1 MNTEIEK
8 QLESTLSSL
17 LIHSNL
23 DQLLDIL
30 KVPPKNHPYNTR
42 ILLAI
47 YPHLDRLG
55 DKLSHFQ
62 GTFIEKL
69 HLRQTIELYE
79 DDLSRTLLEKYCPTN
94 DKSLTKEE
102 ESLDSPCWSK
112 L

>member
-8 QLESTLSSL
+8 QLESTLSIL

-47 YPHLDRLG
+47 YPHLDRLEY
-55 DKLSHFQ
+55 KLSHFQ

-79 DDLSRTLLEKYCPTN
+79 DDLSRTLLEKYCPKE
-94 DKSLTKEE
+94 DKPPTEE
-102 ESLDSPCWSK
+102 KESLDLPCFSK

>member
-8 QLESTLSSL
+8 QLESILSLL

-47 YPHLDRLG
+47 YPHLDRLEY
-55 DKLSHFQ
+55 KLSHFQ

-69 HLRQTIELYE
+69 HLHQTIALYE
-79 DDLSRTLLEKYCPTN
+79 DDLSRALLEKYCPKE
-94 DKSLTKEE
+94 DKPSTEEE
-102 ESLDSPCWSK
+102 ESFDSPCSSK